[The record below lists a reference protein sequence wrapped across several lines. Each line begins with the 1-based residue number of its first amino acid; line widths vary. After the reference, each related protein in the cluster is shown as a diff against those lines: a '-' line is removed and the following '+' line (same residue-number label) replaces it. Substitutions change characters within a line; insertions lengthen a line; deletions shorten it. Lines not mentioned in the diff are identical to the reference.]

1 MSPENRQSPPLEHV
15 HATKRRRTLKFEQLD
30 ENDNRTKSQTAT
42 ITETLTWKPDQCR
55 NPPTSNRFEPIR
67 SSRNRY
73 KRRKRK
79 HKSVTDDHRQWTF
92 SSRDLSKFK
101 GKFVVVSYN
110 ILGVENALKH
120 PDLYDKEV
128 DHFDD
133 LDDLLQMDGFRGVY
147 KARTGD
153 ANDGCAIFWKEKL
166 FTLLH
171 QENIEFQNFG
181 LRHNVAQLCVLK
193 MNQSLL
199 ESAEE
204 SLLSMVSQSQSLVVG
219 NIHVLFN
226 PNRGD
231 IKLGQIRL
239 FLEKAYKLSQEWGG
253 IPVLLAGDLNSSPN
267 SALYQFLAS
276 SELDVCQHDRRHI
289 SGQFAK
295 CRDIEFQ
302 KRNSTRGG
310 AVTILRLCVNWP
322 LQTMVMVPDYRSNSN
337 PLPACSHGE
346 KLWFRKEFQLHGGTA
361 SFGKLHYRKV
371 TKAMFMECI
380 LR

>member
-276 SELDVCQHDRRHI
+276 SEHDRRHI